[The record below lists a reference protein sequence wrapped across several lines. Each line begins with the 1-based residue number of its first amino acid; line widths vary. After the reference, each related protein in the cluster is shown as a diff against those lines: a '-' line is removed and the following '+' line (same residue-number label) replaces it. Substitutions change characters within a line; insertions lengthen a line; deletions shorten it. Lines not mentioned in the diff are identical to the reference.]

1 MSEVVPMNEY
11 VLVKVGTEE
20 KAEGKKEIY
29 FGENKDKPKEGIILA
44 FSKECKNKNFEVG
57 KKVKIT
63 RYEMIPNGDSEDE
76 FFVSEKAIIAM
87 F

>member
-1 MSEVVPMNEY
+1 MNEIVPMNEY
-11 VLVKVGTEE
+11 VLVKL
-20 KAEGKKEIY
+20 AKKEEIKPVY
-29 FGENKDKPKEGIILA
+29 FGDDKDKPKIGEILA

-57 KKVKIT
+57 KKVSIN

>member
-1 MSEVVPMNEY
+1 MNEIIPMNEY
-11 VLVKVGTEE
+11 VLVKLENN
-20 KAEGKKEIY
+20 KAKGVY
-29 FGENKDKPKEGIILA
+29 FGDDKDKPKIGEILA

-57 KKVKIT
+57 KKVSIN

>member
-1 MSEVVPMNEY
+1 MSEIIPMNEY
-11 VLVKVGTEE
+11 VLVKVEDKKTE
-20 KAEGKKEIY
+20 GVY
-29 FGENKDKPKEGIILA
+29 FGENKDKPKEGTILA

-57 KKVKIT
+57 KKVSIN

-76 FFVSEKAIIAM
+76 FFVSEKAIVAM

>member
-1 MSEVVPMNEY
+1 MNEIIPMNEY
-11 VLVKVGTEE
+11 VLVKLENNETKGV
-20 KAEGKKEIY
+20 Y
-29 FGENKDKPKEGIILA
+29 FGDDKDKPKIGEILA

-57 KKVKIT
+57 KKVVIN
-63 RYEMIPNGDSEDE
+63 RYEMIPNGETKDE

>member
-1 MSEVVPMNEY
+1 MSEIVPMNDY
-11 VLVKVGTEE
+11 LLVKIEE
-20 KAEGKKEIY
+20 KKVEGIY
-29 FGENKDKPKEGIILA
+29 FGENRDKPKIGEIIT

-57 KKVKIT
+57 KKVIIN
-63 RYEMIPNGDSEDE
+63 RYEMIPHGDTEDE

>member
-1 MSEVVPMNEY
+1 MNEIIPMNEY
-11 VLVKVGTEE
+11 ILVKLEDNKTKGV
-20 KAEGKKEIY
+20 Y
-29 FGENKDKPKEGIILA
+29 FGDDKDKPKIGEILA

-57 KKVKIT
+57 KKVSIN
-63 RYEMIPNGDSEDE
+63 RYEMIPNGETKDE